1 LDSESKKFSLALP
14 PRSDLTVEKVVKA
27 VDSSYRDVI
36 SHLLQYVK
44 EVYPGAVTQIM
55 MSATTQ
61 EAKDFMLRTI
71 SNTVRQVL
79 RFLTRKD
86 SMDLWQKLHSIFQ
99 LKFEVN
105 EGSKQAEPL
114 SVSDI

>member
-1 LDSESKKFSLALP
+1 MP
-14 PRSDLTVEKVVKA
+14 RRSDLTVEQVVKP

-44 EVYPGAVTQIM
+44 EAYPSAETQIM

-71 SNTVRQVL
+71 TNTVRQVL

-86 SMDLWQKLHSIFQ
+86 SMDLWQKLHSIF
-99 LKFEVN
+99 
-105 EGSKQAEPL
+105 
-114 SVSDI
+114 